1 VSARKAA
8 EQPVPR
14 RVLVVIRLSRMT
26 DSSSSPERQL
36 EVCQD
41 ECRKRGWEPVAVCED
56 IDVSGS
62 KDIDPFSRKDR
73 PGLARWLA
81 GDGVDEAGNP
91 VYFDAVMA
99 YRTDRLTRSVKHLQR
114 LVHWAEERKVLIVSA
129 TEPHFDMSSPF
140 ASVLVALIGMVSEME
155 LAAISERNASAKR
168 RDTRLGKYRG
178 STPPWGYMPDG
189 EKGDWRLIPDPLQL
203 PVITEVVKRVLAG
216 EPLYRIAED
225 LTARGI
231 PTVKDRMK
239 ALQGKE
245 LKGTAWNSGPM
256 KRSLLSEAML
266 GYVTTADGK
275 PLRNDDGSPIQR
287 SDPILTRETF
297 ERVRVELENRSV
309 TVEKA
314 PPKQSLLSGVLKCG
328 VCGESAYRF
337 DSGGGAAKHPRYRC
351 RSITKRPNCGNRTVR
366 ADEADTVLE
375 RTLLGLFGGF
385 ERRDRKWSA
394 GNDHSQE
401 LADTNALLE
410 DLTGLLGTGAFT
422 AGTPQRKTLEQR
434 INGLAARQAEL
445 SAQAVKPPGWEWIP
459 TGERFSDWWSEQ
471 DTAGKNAYLRSM
483 NVTVTFDR
491 TTIDP
496 HFGDLIP
503 MLSSLNAGDA
513 MAQYRELTAT
523 SNELGITG
531 YELNEREGTVTAVTA
546 DGERFTVSISD
557 LDG

>member
-1 VSARKAA
+1 
-8 EQPVPR
+8 
-14 RVLVVIRLSRMT
+14 MT
-26 DSSSSPERQL
+26 ETSSSPERQL

-41 ECRKRGWEPVAVCED
+41 ECRRRGWEVVAVCED

-62 KDIDPFSRKDR
+62 KDVDPFNRKDR

-91 VYFDAVMA
+91 VFFDAVMA

-114 LVHWAEERKVLIVSA
+114 LVHWAEERDVLIVSA

-155 LAAISERNASAKR
+155 LTAISERNASAKR
-168 RDTRLGKYRG
+168 RDIRLGKYRG
-178 STPPWGYMPDG
+178 STPPWGYKPDDKTG
-189 EKGDWRLIPDPLQL
+189 EWRLIPDPEQV

-216 EPLYRIAED
+216 ERLHKIAED

-239 ALQGKE
+239 ALQGKP

-266 GYVTTADGK
+266 GFVTTADGK

-287 SDPILTRETF
+287 CEPILSRETF
-297 ERVRVELENRSV
+297 ERVRVELESRGPA
-309 TVEKA
+309 VEKA

-328 VCGESAYRF
+328 VCGENAYRF
-337 DSGGGAAKHPRYRC
+337 DSGKGAARHPRYRC
-351 RSITKRPNCGNRTVR
+351 RSVSRKPNCGNRTVR
-366 ADEADTVLE
+366 ADEVDTALE
-375 RTLLGLFGGF
+375 RALLAWFGGF
-385 ERRDRKWSA
+385 ERRDRKWSP
-394 GNDHSQE
+394 GNDHSAE
-401 LADTNALLE
+401 LADLTALLN
-410 DLTGLLGTGAFT
+410 DLTGLLGTGAFA
-422 AGTPQRKTLEQR
+422 AGTPQRKTLDER
-434 INGLAARQAEL
+434 INGYAARYAEL

-459 TGERFSDWWSEQ
+459 TGERFSDWWSEL

-491 TTIDP
+491 KTVNP

-503 MLSSLNAGDA
+503 MLSSLDA
-513 MAQYRELTAT
+513 SDVMARYRELTET

-531 YELNEREGTVTAVTA
+531 YELNEIEGTVTAITV
-546 DGERFTVSISD
+546 DGERFTVSLTD
-557 LDG
+557 LAG